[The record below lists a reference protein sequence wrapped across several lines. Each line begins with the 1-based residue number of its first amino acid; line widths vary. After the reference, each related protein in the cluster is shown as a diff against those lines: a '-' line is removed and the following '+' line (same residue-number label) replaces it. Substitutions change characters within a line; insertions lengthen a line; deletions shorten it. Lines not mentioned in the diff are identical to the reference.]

1 MTSLNEHLQ
10 SWGGGCFRC
19 HVETAGAVIGRCG
32 LLVWAAFSL
41 RSLMQV
47 EIVDSEH
54 SIKEVEE
61 RLSNLFSNNKQ
72 QLYFANKAIAW
83 SSSRNRS
90 YLTAPPSLN
99 ITTSLK
105 DCKQSYCREYY

>member
-19 HVETAGAVIGRCG
+19 HVETAGAVIGQRG
-32 LLVWAAFSL
+32 LLVWAAFFF

-47 EIVDSEH
+47 EIVDSEY

-61 RLSNLFSNNKQ
+61 RLSNLPLFSNNKQ
-72 QLYFANKAIAW
+72 QLNFANKAVAW
-83 SSSRNRS
+83 S
-90 YLTAPPSLN
+90 PS
-99 ITTSLK
+99 
-105 DCKQSYCREYY
+105 